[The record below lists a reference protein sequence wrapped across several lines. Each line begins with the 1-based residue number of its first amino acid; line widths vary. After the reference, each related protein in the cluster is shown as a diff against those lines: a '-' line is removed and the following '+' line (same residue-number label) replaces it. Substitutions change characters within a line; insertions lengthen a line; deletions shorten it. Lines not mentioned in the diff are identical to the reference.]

1 MFLGGRVHREQTST
15 STSSA
20 HNRYYVYGSQTPV
33 NPTEANHRYYP
44 WLLPSYTSVETFWS

>member
-1 MFLGGRVHREQTST
+1 MFLGGRVHREHTST